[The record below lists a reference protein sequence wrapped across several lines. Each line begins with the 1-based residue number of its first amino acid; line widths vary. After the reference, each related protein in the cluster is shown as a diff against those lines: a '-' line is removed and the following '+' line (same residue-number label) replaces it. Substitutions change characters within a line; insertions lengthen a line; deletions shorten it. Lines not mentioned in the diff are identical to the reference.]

1 MTLKLTGSTRD
12 DLVKYALIDI
22 SPEKLESAGIQFAEP
37 PQDGTWSEAGPIEE
51 CPVTLPSGV
60 ELLLVVHGH
69 DPSLGIDVRAPVAVR
84 GPSVANELIKEL
96 GVPASSLRWLRGND
110 DE

>member
-1 MTLKLTGSTRD
+1 
-12 DLVKYALIDI
+12 
-22 SPEKLESAGIQFAEP
+22 
-37 PQDGTWSEAGPIEE
+37 
-51 CPVTLPSGV
+51 V